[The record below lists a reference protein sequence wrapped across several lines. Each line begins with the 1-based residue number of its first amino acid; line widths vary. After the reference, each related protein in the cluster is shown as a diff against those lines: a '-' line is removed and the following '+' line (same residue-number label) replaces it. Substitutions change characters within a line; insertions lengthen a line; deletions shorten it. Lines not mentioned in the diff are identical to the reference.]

1 MLLYLQKLKKMKK
14 ILLVLFLFQSF
25 IGISQTVSK
34 TISKKKIGYVLNCE
48 NTMKIDMST
57 NDTSYTIYC
66 GFQNQKY
73 QHITDLGSVFMMR
86 KETLDKTISNLKEC
100 VKYMDDKSISFSIG
114 QFVIYDFSKSL
125 YINDDSKY
133 TTLSKKN
140 VLKWIKWL
148 EECVIE

>member
-57 NDTSYTIYC
+57 NDTSYTISC
-66 GFQNQKY
+66 WFQNQKY

-114 QFVIYDFSKSL
+114 QFVIYDFSKRL